1 MFIFISLLSHVALL
15 ISLYTSVVPKNS
27 VLDSNGHQIFCH
39 SMCSCTERELKKHL
53 GSGNSDMRVHTPP
66 PNTKG
71 AFTLGPIPE
80 ELNILLVMYWSS
92 QFPQ

>member
-1 MFIFISLLSHVALL
+1 MVTKSFATLCALGA
-15 ISLYTSVVPKNS
+15 S
-27 VLDSNGHQIFCH
+27 DS
-39 SMCSCTERELKKHL
+39 TERELEKHL

-80 ELNILLVMYWSS
+80 ELSILLVMYWSS